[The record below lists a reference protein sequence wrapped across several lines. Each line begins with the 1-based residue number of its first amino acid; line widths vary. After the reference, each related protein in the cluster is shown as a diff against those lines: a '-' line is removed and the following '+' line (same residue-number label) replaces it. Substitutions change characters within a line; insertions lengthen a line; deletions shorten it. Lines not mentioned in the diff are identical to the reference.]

1 MAHKVRT
8 LRSAKA
14 GFTLVEVG
22 IATFIVAVVALA
34 GAAYY
39 TGARVKEITEWQ
51 EQNALFL
58 AEREVENWQ
67 SEGYTALAGFQAAEV
82 GPSNLLPYGY
92 RFGSADAS
100 WNQVDRYKPVT
111 LDGFNY
117 RVRAMLLWTNSTG
130 SPANDHFTQDVWNN
144 GVGNIDVYYRRVRV
158 IMQWGAFVGA
168 TASSEMFLETRMA
181 R

>member
-1 MAHKVRT
+1 MVHTT
-8 LRSAKA
+8 LRQGRK

-22 IATFIVAVVALA
+22 IAVFIVTVVSLA

-39 TGARVKEITEWQ
+39 ISSRVKEITEWQ

-67 SEGYTALAGFQAAEV
+67 SEGYTALAGFQAAQV
-82 GPSNLLPYGY
+82 APNLLPYGY
-92 RFGSADAS
+92 RFGSADAA

-117 RVRAMLLWTNSTG
+117 RVRAMLVWTNSTG
-130 SPANDHFTQDVWNN
+130 SPANDHFVQEVYNN
-144 GVGNIDVYYRRVRV
+144 GVGDINVYYRRVRV
-158 IMQWGAFVGA
+158 IMQWGTFIGA
-168 TASSEMFLETRMA
+168 GADNEMIQETRMA